1 MTIENWQSL
10 HPEKQG
16 VTTYTLLMILKD
28 VEVTKTSVAV
38 GVNLDLKRVEE
49 V

>member
-16 VTTYTLLMILKD
+16 VATYTLLMILKD
-28 VEVTKTSVAV
+28 VEGDEDIRGS
-38 GVNLDLKRVEE
+38 GSEP
-49 V
+49 